1 MNVGINMICTI
12 IGASVVTLSITGLN
26 TTNRDRA
33 EMAAIEK
40 MIKVEWRANIELD
53 SSVANQ
59 FDMQN
64 TSKIW
69 IKQETK
75 KSFSN

>member
-26 TTNRDRA
+26 TTNRVRA

-40 MIKVEWRANIELD
+40 MIKVEWRVNIELD

>member
-1 MNVGINMICTI
+1 
-12 IGASVVTLSITGLN
+12 
-26 TTNRDRA
+26 
-33 EMAAIEK
+33 

-64 TSKIW
+64 TIKIW